1 MTAIEID
8 ATTALQDRRWDAW
21 WNRDAAAVG
30 PFVVAVRSTGIY
42 CRPDCPARR
51 PKPENVLFFDDCAGA
66 GRAGFRPCKRCRPTE
81 AQRPIERAVAEA
93 CRLLDDADGPVT
105 LAALGAGVGV
115 SPSHLQ
121 RAFTAAVGM
130 SPRAYGEARRAARLR
145 AELERGSDV
154 TRSIVEAGFGSP
166 SRVYEA
172 GDRMVGMRP
181 SVYRRGGAGEDV
193 RYAIVPTS
201 LGQALVAA
209 TDRGICAIDLGDS
222 ADDLIARLQQR
233 FPAARLD
240 GADAA
245 FARQVAQVV
254 ALIERPDGA
263 FDLPLDLRGTAFQA
277 RVWQALRQIRPGET
291 VSYAELAERIGQPR
305 AVRAVANACGANRLV
320 VAIPCHR
327 VVRSDGDLGGYRCGV
342 ERKRTLLA
350 REAELAAGEEV
361 A

>member
-1 MTAIEID
+1 MTAID
-8 ATTALQDRRWDAW
+8 AATPTSEERRWDAW
-21 WNRDAAAVG
+21 LNRNPGAAG

-51 PKPENVLFFDDCAGA
+51 PKPENVRFFDDCAGA
-66 GRAGFRPCKRCRPTE
+66 ERAGYRPCKRCRPTE
-81 AQRPIERAVAEA
+81 AMRPIDRAIAHA
-93 CRLLDDADGPVT
+93 CRLLDEADGPLT

-145 AELERGSDV
+145 AELERGADV

-172 GDRMVGMRP
+172 DDRMVGMRP

-193 RYAIVPTS
+193 RFAVVPSS
-201 LGQALVAA
+201 LGAVLVAA
-209 TDRGICAIDLGDS
+209 TDRGICAVDLDDS
-222 ADDLIARLQQR
+222 ADGLTARLRQR

-240 GADAA
+240 GDDPA
-245 FARQVAQVV
+245 FARQVEQVV
-254 ALIERPDGA
+254 RLIEQPGA
-263 FDLPLDLRGTAFQA
+263 PFDLPLDLRGTAFQA

-291 VSYAELAERIGQPR
+291 VSYAELASRIGQPR
-305 AVRAVANACGANRLV
+305 AVRAVASACGANPVV

-342 ERKRTLLA
+342 ERKQALLA
-350 REAELAAGEEV
+350 REAALAEGEV